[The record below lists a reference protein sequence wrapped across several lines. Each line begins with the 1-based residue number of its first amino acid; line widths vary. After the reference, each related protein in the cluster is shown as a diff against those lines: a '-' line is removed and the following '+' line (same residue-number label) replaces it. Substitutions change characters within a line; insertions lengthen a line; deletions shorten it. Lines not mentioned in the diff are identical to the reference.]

1 MTTKKR
7 IHLDTNRIWF
17 WSRDDKI
24 HFSGVYMFTHDAW
37 IHRHGS
43 RYPEKYSGVEKF
55 GKALEDDIRS
65 GAKFSGALS
74 FLNTWEYGLGWDY
87 YSLWL
92 AGRY

>member
-1 MTTKKR
+1 MMTKPMADLR
-7 IHLDTNRIWF
+7 
-17 WSRDDKI
+17 
-24 HFSGVYMFTHDAW
+24 SGFGVQEYPLPPGASIRQLHM

-74 FLNTWEYGLGWDY
+74 FLNTWEYGLG
-87 YSLWL
+87 
-92 AGRY
+92 